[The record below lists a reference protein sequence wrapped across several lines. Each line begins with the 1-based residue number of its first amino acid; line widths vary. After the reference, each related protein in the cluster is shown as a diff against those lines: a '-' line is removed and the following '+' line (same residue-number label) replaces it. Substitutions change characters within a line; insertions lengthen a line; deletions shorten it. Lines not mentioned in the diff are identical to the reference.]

1 MNAEKLFVEMKRDQ
15 AKRLRISFDTDE
27 KAEGR
32 LQIKIFDSS
41 RKIT

>member
-1 MNAEKLFVEMKRDQ
+1 MKRDQ

-27 KAEGR
+27 KAENR
-32 LQIKIFDSS
+32 LQLKIFDSS

>member
-1 MNAEKLFVEMKRDQ
+1 MSAEKLLIEMKRDQ

-27 KAEGR
+27 KAESR
-32 LQIKIFDSS
+32 LQLKIFDSS